1 MSQVIFRSVSNMG
14 DKYREGV
21 PELGLPSLDPMSMPK
36 IEIQMGNNK
45 VKMEDITST
54 GFCPK
59 KRNPLKMS

>member
-1 MSQVIFRSVSNMG
+1 MG

-45 VKMEDITST
+45 VKMEGITST

-59 KRNPLKMS
+59 NEIL

>member
-1 MSQVIFRSVSNMG
+1 MG

-36 IEIQMGNNK
+36 IEIQMGTNK

-59 KRNPLKMS
+59 N